1 MGLMQAP
8 HKHFSFCSQCCGS
21 TGPCASY
28 FDCKTHLS
36 NETSRELQKK
46 KKRFFYSQV
55 LKGMWHTCSY
65 TAGLQAEK
73 GSRQPSVLLL
83 LGSRMRCLGFYKFTF
98 AGNLKHKSNN
108 GKTSKRMVRYQANQ
122 NSKIKGTSGVGHLAL
137 YIVLYLAMSLFEIA
151 VFEEDAAAIKG

>member
-46 KKRFFYSQV
+46 KKEIFLLTSPEGYVAHLQLHSRTTGRERKQAAQGSAFIGVEDEVPRVLQV
-55 LKGMWHTCSY
+55 HLCW
-65 TAGLQAEK
+65 E
-73 GSRQPSVLLL
+73 
-83 LGSRMRCLGFYKFTF
+83 F
-98 AGNLKHKSNN
+98 
-108 GKTSKRMVRYQANQ
+108 KT
-122 NSKIKGTSGVGHLAL
+122 
-137 YIVLYLAMSLFEIA
+137 
-151 VFEEDAAAIKG
+151 